1 MNIHF
6 IGIGGISMS
15 GLASISLN
23 LGHNVSGSDSL
34 SSATLDKLEAE
45 GIKVLRNQSA
55 DNIDDSIDLVVYT
68 AAISNENPELKQAR
82 KFESEKK
89 LKTMSRAEFLGELMS
104 MHKNSIAISGT
115 HGKTST
121 TSMTSSILLNA
132 GMDPTISV
140 GGNLDIINGNYHL
153 GSNNYFLTE
162 ACEYVNSFLTLYPK
176 YSIILN
182 IELEHIDF
190 FKNENDLIS
199 SFSNFA
205 SNTSSDGKI
214 IANGDDLLV
223 RKTLSGFDNVVYFGF
238 DSKNDYVIKNTE
250 IEGKGYIFDL
260 YKKDE
265 FFGHFQTKV
274 LGKFNVLNATSA
286 ILVAYLNGVNIDTI
300 AEGLAKYTGVGR
312 RFEEKGEY
320 KGARLFDDYAHHPSE
335 VKNTLDSASK
345 LEKNRLITIFQ
356 PHTFSRTKN
365 FLEDFSN
372 SFSSTDILILTDIYP
387 SREKDP
393 GDIHSKDLLNKTIG
407 KVKEI
412 IYISDFD
419 EISNY
424 LKEHIQENDL
434 VLTMGAGNVNTIIDK
449 ILEKKG

>member
-23 LGHNVSGSDSL
+23 LGKNVSGSDSL
-34 SSATLDKLEAE
+34 PSAILDKLEAE
-45 GIKVLRNQSA
+45 GIKIYRNQSA
-55 DNIDDSIDLVVYT
+55 DNIDETIDLVVYT
-68 AAISNENPELKQAR
+68 AAISSENPELKYAR
-82 KFESEKK
+82 QLESENK
-89 LKTMSRAEFLGELMS
+89 LKTMSRAEFLGELMN

-121 TSMTSSILLNA
+121 TSMTSAIFLNA
-132 GMDPTISV
+132 GLEPTISV
-140 GGNLDIINGNYHL
+140 GGNLDIISGNYHL
-153 GSNNYFLTE
+153 GSKDYFITE

-190 FKNENDLIS
+190 FKSENDLIK

-205 SNTSSDGKI
+205 SNTSKDGMI
-214 IANGDDLLV
+214 VANGDDKLV
-223 RKTLSGFDNVVYFGF
+223 RKTLSNFDNVIYFGF
-238 DSKNDYVIKNTE
+238 EAENDYIIKNT
-250 IEGKGYIFDL
+250 IINGRGYTFDL

-265 FFGHFQTKV
+265 FFGHFQTNV
-274 LGKFNVLNATSA
+274 LGHFNILNATSA
-286 ILVAYLNGVNIDTI
+286 ILVASLNGIDTDTI
-300 AEGLAKYTGVGR
+300 AKGLAKYNGVGR

-320 KGARLFDDYAHHPSE
+320 KGAKLFDDYAHHPSE
-335 VKNTLDSASK
+335 VKSTIDSAAK
-345 LEKNRLITIFQ
+345 LDKNRLITIFQ

-393 GDIHSKDLLNKTIG
+393 GDIHSKDLFDKTKG

-412 IYISDFD
+412 MYMSNFD

-424 LKEHIQENDL
+424 LKENIQENDL
-434 VLTMGAGNVNTIIDK
+434 VLTMGAGNVNTIIDN
-449 ILEKKG
+449 ILE